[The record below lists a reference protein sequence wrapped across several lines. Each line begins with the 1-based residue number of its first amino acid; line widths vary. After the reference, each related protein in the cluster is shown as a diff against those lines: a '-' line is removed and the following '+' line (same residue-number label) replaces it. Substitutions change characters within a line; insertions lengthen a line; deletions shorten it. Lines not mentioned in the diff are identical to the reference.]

1 MKLDR
6 NRDFGHVRGMPGVR
20 YEQDGAYFNVKG
32 NRIGG
37 PEPEPVRTSEPVV
50 EPLEAAEE
58 DLEELHWT
66 QLRKKVEEAGGAY
79 QSKSQAIAFLREQDG
94 SELI

>member
-6 NRDFGHVRGMPGVR
+6 NRDFGHVRGLPGVR
-20 YEQDGAYFNVKG
+20 YEQDGNFFDVKG

-37 PEPEPVRTSEPVV
+37 PEPVRTSEPVV
-50 EPLEAAEE
+50 EPPEAAEDE
-58 DLEELHWT
+58 LEEMHWT
-66 QLRKKVEEAGGAY
+66 QLRKRVEEAGGEY
-79 QSKSQAIAFLREQDG
+79 QNKSQAIAFLREHDG

>member
-6 NRDFGHVRGMPGVR
+6 NRDFGHVRGLPGVR
-20 YEQDGAYFNVKG
+20 YEQDGVHFDIKG
-32 NRIGG
+32 NRVGG
-37 PEPEPVRTSEPVV
+37 SEPVRTSEPVAEVSKAV
-50 EPLEAAEE
+50 EDE
-58 DLEELHWT
+58 LEEMHWT
-66 QLRKKVEEAGGAY
+66 QLRKRVEEAGGAY

>member
-20 YEQDGAYFNVKG
+20 YEQDGAYFDVKG

-37 PEPEPVRTSEPVV
+37 PEPVRVPEPVV
-50 EPLEAAEE
+50 EPPETAEE

-66 QLRKKVEEAGGAY
+66 QLRKKVEKAGGEY
-79 QSKSQAIAFLREQDG
+79 QNKSQAIAFLREHDG